1 MKIYIH
7 TSRAMKRNMKLKNI
21 TYSTTL
27 IAYMYIINE
36 SLGEMKFHENSKKYE
51 YQRMNV
57 QVEANRQEYKI
68 IIR

>member
-1 MKIYIH
+1 
-7 TSRAMKRNMKLKNI
+7 MKRNMKLKNI